1 MAETVRTPVFGSRPP
16 CAYKSRL
23 EERKSKARAL
33 RAERNRKPE
42 KPDDFVCYED
52 SEDEDEL
59 LTYSA
64 EKEILNKSYNFA
76 DFIRSRE
83 SGLKEHRSFK
93 TNYGSRHILTNDMFK
108 ERPIQLNTMNKV
120 FCSQWLSDR
129 QVAFG
134 TKCNKV
140 RTYQAQLAIYLSL
153 D

>member
-1 MAETVRTPVFGSRPP
+1 MAEIVRLPIVGSRPP
-16 CAYKSRL
+16 CAYRSRL
-23 EERKSKARAL
+23 EERRAKARAQ

-59 LTYSA
+59 LNPVA
-64 EKEILNKSYNFA
+64 EKDILNKSYNFV

-83 SGLKEHRSFK
+83 SGLKELRRFK
-93 TNYGSRHILTNDMFK
+93 TNHGSRHILTNDMFK
-108 ERPIQLNTMNKV
+108 ERPIQLNNMNKV

-140 RTYQAQLAIYLSL
+140 RPNQSK
-153 D
+153 

>member
-1 MAETVRTPVFGSRPP
+1 MAETVRIPVYGTKPP
-16 CAYKSRL
+16 CANKCRL
-23 EERKSKARAL
+23 EERKIKARSL

-52 SEDEDEL
+52 SEDEDEV
-59 LTYSA
+59 LTPCA
-64 EKEILNKSYNFA
+64 EKEILNKSYNYV

-83 SGLKEHRSFK
+83 SGLREHKRFK
-93 TNYGSRHILTNDMFK
+93 NNYGSRHMLTNDMFK
-108 ERPIQLNTMNKV
+108 EKPIQLNNINKV

-140 RTYQAQLAIYLSL
+140 CAFTSRFYGW
-153 D
+153 